1 MIQGEAGQS
10 SLFLFDTYWWVIF
23 LVIFAALLFSA
34 FTYRVEPFR
43 KGNKLLRHDMPAR
56 ISHWFNAGGI
66 LILLYSGFMLGFFF
80 FPRQVSGT
88 AEVAT
93 MFNLHFFGAI
103 LFLFGAVYWV
113 GNTFLA
119 PKRLAEHSPYQG
131 SLKDAVLHYLKM
143 AGLGKKSDERPTG
156 KYEASERLAFIPLTL
171 LALFMGL
178 TGLIKLAAH
187 AWHVPT
193 GLLSFATV
201 THDVSTIILLILL
214 VFHVILAA
222 VVPWAWPLLR
232 SMIHGYIPVDFAE
245 AHHPGWVKE
254 LEEKGQMKDIDKETQ
269 KEEHEKGVHDAK

>member
-1 MIQGEAGQS
+1 MNQGDAGQS
-10 SLFLFDTYWWVIF
+10 SLFLFDQYWWVIF
-23 LVIFAALLFSA
+23 VVVFLALLFSA
-34 FTYRVEPFR
+34 FTYRKKSRQVGD
-43 KGNKLLRHDMPAR
+43 KILRHDMAAR

-66 LILLYSGFMLGFFF
+66 LILLYSGFMLGFMI

-88 AEVAT
+88 EEVAT

-103 LFLFGAVYWV
+103 FFLFGAIYWV
-113 GNTFLA
+113 GNTFLS

-143 AGLGKKSDERPTG
+143 IGIGKKSDTRPTG

-171 LALFMGL
+171 LALFMGI

-193 GLLSFATV
+193 GLLTFATW
-201 THDVSTIILLILL
+201 THDVSTVILLILL
-214 VFHVILAA
+214 VFHIVLAA

-232 SMIHGYIPVDFAE
+232 SMIHGYIPVDFAK

-254 LEEKGQMKDIDKETQ
+254 LEEEGLLENDNKE
-269 KEEHEKGVHDAK
+269 KEETEKGVDNAK